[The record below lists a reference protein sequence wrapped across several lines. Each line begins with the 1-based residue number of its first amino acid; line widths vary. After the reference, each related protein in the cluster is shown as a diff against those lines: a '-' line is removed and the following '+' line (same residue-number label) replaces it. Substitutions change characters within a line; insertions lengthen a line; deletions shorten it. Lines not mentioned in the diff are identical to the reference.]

1 MDGERTLTDFQKCV
15 SCRKPPSFSAT
26 TAEKAAYNIFTL
38 SIPYQN
44 NLILLACIVVE
55 ESPEYNKMFTKASI
69 QSNVKRENLKVPKNL
84 IFPWKIS
91 LLLICCQG

>member
-1 MDGERTLTDFQKCV
+1 MDGERTLIDFWKCV
-15 SCRKPPSFSAT
+15 SCRKPPSFSVT
-26 TAEKAAYNIFTL
+26 TEEKAYNVFTL

-69 QSNVKRENLKVPKNL
+69 QSNVKRENLKLPKNV

-91 LLLICCQG
+91 LLLICYQG